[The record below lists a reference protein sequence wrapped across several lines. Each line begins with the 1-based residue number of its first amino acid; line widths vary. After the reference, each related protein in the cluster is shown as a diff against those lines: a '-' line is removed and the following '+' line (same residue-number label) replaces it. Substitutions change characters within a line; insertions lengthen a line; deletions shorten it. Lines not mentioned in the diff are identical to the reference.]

1 MEDKTKLV
9 AYDGYLIEDNGFI
22 RDEGVISYEFRNL
35 GRADCLVNGIYL
47 APCDNPALQNQV
59 SSVWKTD
66 IQPGEKM
73 ALRFQVK
80 FTSAGTRKLY
90 VITKRYVNA

>member
-9 AYDGYLIEDNGFI
+9 AYDGYLITESCFL

-35 GRADCLVNGIYL
+35 GKSDIYINGIYL
-47 APCDNPALQNQV
+47 APCDNPAIANQV

-66 IQPGEKM
+66 IQPNEKM

-80 FTSAGTRKLY
+80 SVPNVCKLY
-90 VITKRYVNA
+90 VITKRYING